1 MQESLDIGLE
11 VIIVVIKQ
19 LHSVIQLFVIV

>member
-19 LHSVIQLFVIV
+19 LHSGIQLFVIM